1 MISCCW
7 CRCLGRRE
15 RDYTKESF
23 TLASFARCCNAELCP
38 CSPPSCSHT
47 HTSTHTHSHKTKRQH
62 AVSQSQS
69 VGERNLHDG
78 CPLAGRCALGTH
90 ASLPHTSKVACLRS
104 DSFLHPSIPPSIHP
118 SHLSII
124 AAKVCR
130 SQHATLA
137 LLGDY
142 RPFCLRS
149 SLTFFPLHVQQTAT
163 SALLHICIYQPW
175 PTNSEARTK
184 STPTCARK
192 HLC

>member
-1 MISCCW
+1 MPSCW

-15 RDYTKESF
+15 RDSTKESSF
-23 TLASFARCCNAELCP
+23 TLASSARCCNAELCP

-47 HTSTHTHSHKTKRQH
+47 HTSTHTHSHKTNRQH

-78 CPLAGRCALGTH
+78 CPLLGALRWAHMLPCLTPQGR
-90 ASLPHTSKVACLRS
+90 LPAVG
-104 DSFLHPSIPPSIHP
+104 FFPPSIPPSIP
-118 SHLSII
+118 SHHHRRPRCVAVNTQRWRYWATTDRFVLGLAHLLPLAR
-124 AAKVCR
+124 AAD
-130 SQHATLA
+130 SN
-137 LLGDY
+137 
-142 RPFCLRS
+142 FS
-149 SLTFFPLHVQQTAT
+149 TAAY
-163 SALLHICIYQPW
+163 SAYINPE